1 MKIYT
6 KKFNSMKKLMICM
19 MMTFMALSMIPAQLN
34 AANEMKTKSES
45 LSVAKT
51 DSPTLAVSNE

>member
-1 MKIYT
+1 
-6 KKFNSMKKLMICM
+6 MKKLMICM